1 MKLKKSLAFTKNDEA
16 GMAVFSGPKG
26 HILMVRDAK
35 QGKWEQVEFTDDDGF
50 AEKFLGLAE

>member
-1 MKLKKSLAFTKNDEA
+1 MIIKKTIGFTKNDEA

-35 QGKWEQVEFTDDDGF
+35 QGKWEQVEFTEDDSF
-50 AEKFLGLAE
+50 ATKFLGLPE